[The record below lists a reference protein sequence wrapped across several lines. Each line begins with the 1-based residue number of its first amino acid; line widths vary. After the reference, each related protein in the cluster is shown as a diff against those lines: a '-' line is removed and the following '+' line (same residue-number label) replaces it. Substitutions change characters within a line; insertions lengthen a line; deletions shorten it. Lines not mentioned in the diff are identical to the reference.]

1 MHATGI
7 ECADMNLQWK
17 TIARDIVIIFIL
29 TFIGG
34 ICVAL
39 IGDITGMAVTS
50 VGLALSNLLF
60 GSAGFAY
67 SSAKISENRWSHLAV
82 VALGVW
88 VLSSTN
94 VMFGLVTPANWL
106 VAIIPVFVFMAIGGA
121 IGALIAKR
129 KTST

>member
-1 MHATGI
+1 
-7 ECADMNLQWK
+7 MNLQWK

-121 IGALIAKR
+121 IGALIAK
-129 KTST
+129 